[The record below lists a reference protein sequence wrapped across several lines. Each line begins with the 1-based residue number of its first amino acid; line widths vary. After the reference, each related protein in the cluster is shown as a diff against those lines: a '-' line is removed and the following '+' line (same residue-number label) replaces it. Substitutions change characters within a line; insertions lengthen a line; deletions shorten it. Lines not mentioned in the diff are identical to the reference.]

1 MALFSLTVKRPLA
14 KRTAKFE
21 KKSRYKKKKKK
32 KIQKSLC
39 RILRHTMMGTD
50 SSPGIISLS
59 VQRIFELME
68 LYSAQRD
75 FLIRVSYLELYNEV
89 CSDLIVAGAAN
100 GAAKQAPQLRILEDA
115 ARGIVVH
122 GLSEEI
128 VTSAE
133 QLMQIVAVGQE
144 RRHVAATNMNDQS
157 SRSHTMLRIL
167 IESRE
172 RRSAVASGAAAGAAA
187 AASRKQSEDGTP
199 VRVSQLNLVDLAG
212 SERVAL
218 TGAAGDR
225 LREGGHINKSL
236 LTLGNVIEKLADACE
251 KGNVAAHVP
260 YRDSKLTRILQTAL
274 GGNARSAIICT
285 ITPAVCHVEET
296 LSTLKFANRA
306 KRIRNQPMVNELL
319 DDKAMLRR
327 CQREIEELR
336 RRLEEGNVE
345 VAEARIRTLTDAVD
359 RTEAERDSALT
370 DLQAIQDERLDK
382 LRRLVAFVN
391 EPTAADVPGAA
402 HSGRHAA
409 PRARRDSFGG
419 FALDDDA
426 DDDADAAA
434 DADGPLVRPHDGE
447 TIDLGAVA
455 RAANLKADAVLAG
468 VVEADA
474 VPHRREPDL
483 QLSLLPHAVANEIV
497 ALRVQLVRMED
508 EREQFQR
515 NVAKR
520 VTVAD
525 EAARAAKSAA
535 ETALRDATSAFG
547 ARDEARRELAALRA
561 QHGDLQQK
569 LQSAALQA
577 AQASEAECD
586 KLRAH
591 AATVADEREA
601 ARAQARDLQRTVKAS
616 ERAASDAQR
625 ELEHVR
631 ERFAKLEL
639 EQAALAE
646 QCGAARERATVA
658 EHDTKHAQRRAAE
671 LEAALADAEQAR
683 ASSGAT
689 LEAMAQ
695 FEARYEALSRRCQE
709 ARSSAQSEAELHA
722 QAEWRCDALES
733 ELVAAH
739 QQCAAIELDRDELR
753 AQLSAR
759 DAELAR
765 LRPLPAQLAERERA
779 AQAASERHASELSS
793 VRKAAGQDAQQHAGT
808 VELLEAELDVQRN
821 AAQTLTRQLTEAM
834 ALMEESEQRWQSL
847 TNELQEQLTHTRAR
861 ETALGDELRRAQA
874 DVAKSQKECISIGAS
889 RDSKARDI
897 VKLQH
902 ELAAAQ
908 AETTRGAERAT
919 HERERA
925 DAAERRITDL
935 RSEMNEVA
943 MRVQLGEGQSATAQR
958 LRERCDKL
966 SSELAAARDQVDAAE
981 QRSATAAARAIAE
994 KQELEMRCV
1003 TLQQSVTLLEEQ
1015 ARDLGGQL
1023 AQSLGTAT
1031 ADAIAGN
1038 ELTQLQALNE
1048 RLTRQAGELKRERDA
1063 ALASAAKAS
1072 VAPPSSTSDTGSARI
1087 AELETQLHDERER
1100 RQRVQAKLKEVLA
1113 RMPARTPLSN
1123 RTNANEE
1130 VK

>member
-1 MALFSLTVKRPLA
+1 
-14 KRTAKFE
+14 
-21 KKSRYKKKKKK
+21 
-32 KIQKSLC
+32 
-39 RILRHTMMGTD
+39 MMGT
-50 SSPGIISLS
+50 SSNPGVISLS
-59 VQRIFELME
+59 VQRIFELIDSYANE
-68 LYSAQRD
+68 RD
-75 FLIRVSYLELYNEV
+75 YLIRVSYLELYNEV
-89 CSDLIVAGAAN
+89 CSDLIN
-100 GAAKQAPQLRILEDA
+100 KQQQQQLRIVEDS

-122 GLSEEI
+122 GLTEEI
-128 VTSAE
+128 VTTAD
-133 QLMQIVAVGQE
+133 QLLQIVNLGQE
-144 RRHVAATNMNDQS
+144 HRHVAATNMNDQS

-172 RRSAVASGAAAGAAA
+172 RRATATGAAA
-187 AASRKQSEDGTP
+187 AAASVGGPAASARKQSEDGTP

-212 SERVAL
+212 SERVAH

-251 KGNVAAHVP
+251 KGGVAAHVP

-274 GGNARSAIICT
+274 GGNARSAIVCT

-306 KRIRNQPMVNELL
+306 KRIRNQPMVNEVL

-336 RRLEEGNVE
+336 RRLEEGRVE
-345 VAEARIRTLTDAVD
+345 VAEARIRSLTDAVD

-391 EPTAADVPGAA
+391 EPTEADIPGAA
-402 HSGRHAA
+402 RSGRHAA

-419 FALDDDA
+419 FALDSDERHNDV
-426 DDDADAAA
+426 DADA
-434 DADGPLVRPHDGE
+434 DDGPLVRPHDGE

-455 RAANLKADAVLAG
+455 RAAHLKADGVLAG
-468 VVEADA
+468 VVEADT
-474 VPHRREPDL
+474 VQLRREPDL
-483 QLSLLPHAVANEIV
+483 QLSLLPNAVANEIV

-508 EREQFQR
+508 DREQFQR

-525 EAARAAKSAA
+525 EAARAAKSSAEAA
-535 ETALRDATSAFG
+535 QRDAASALG

-561 QHGDLQQK
+561 QQSDLQQR

-577 AQASEAECD
+577 AEASAAECD

-591 AATVADEREA
+591 AATVAEEREA
-601 ARAQARDLQRTVKAS
+601 ARAQVRELQRAVKSS
-616 ERAASDAQR
+616 ERAAGDATR
-625 ELEHVR
+625 DLAHVR
-631 ERFAKLEL
+631 ERFAKLE
-639 EQAALAE
+639 EQQEALVA
-646 QCGAARERATVA
+646 QCGAASERATTA
-658 EHDTKHAQRRAAE
+658 EHAAKHAQRRATE
-671 LEAALADAEQAR
+671 LEAALADAEQA
-683 ASSGAT
+683 AATSGAT
-689 LEAMAQ
+689 VEAMAE
-695 FEARYEALSRRCQE
+695 FEARYDTLSRRCQE
-709 ARSSAQSEAELHA
+709 ARTSAQTEAELHA
-722 QAEWRCDALES
+722 QAEWRCDELEA
-733 ELVAAH
+733 ELVLVH
-739 QQCAAIELDRDELR
+739 QQCAAIELE
-753 AQLSAR
+753 R
-759 DAELAR
+759 DALRTQVAERDVELAR

-779 AQAASERHASELSS
+779 AQAAAERHASELGT
-793 VRKAAGQDAQQHAGT
+793 VRKAAGQDAQEHART
-808 VELLEAELDVQRN
+808 IELLEAELDVQRT
-821 AAQTLTRQLTEAM
+821 ASATLTAQLTEAVS
-834 ALMEESEQRWQSL
+834 LMEESEQRWQALS
-847 TNELQEQLTHTRAR
+847 NEQQEQLAHTRAR

-874 DVAKSQKECISIGAS
+874 DIAKAQKECTSIGAS

-908 AETTRGAERAT
+908 AETARTADRAT
-919 HERERA
+919 QECERA

-966 SSELAAARDQVDAAE
+966 SNELTAARDQVDAVE
-981 QRSATAAARAIAE
+981 QRSASAAARAVAE
-994 KQELEMRCV
+994 KQELEMRCD
-1003 TLQQSVTLLEEQ
+1003 TLQQSVALLEEQ
-1015 ARDLGGQL
+1015 ARELGDQL

-1031 ADAIAGN
+1031 ADAIAGKALRSD
-1038 ELTQLQALNE
+1038 ELSQLQTLNA
-1048 RLTRQAGELKRERDA
+1048 RLTRQVSELKQERDA
-1063 ALASAAKAS
+1063 AVGKSES
-1072 VAPPSSTSDTGSARI
+1072 NNQQSSNNEQI
-1087 AELETQLHDERER
+1087 IELQKQLSDERER

-1113 RMPARTPLSN
+1113 RMPARAPLSN

>member
-1 MALFSLTVKRPLA
+1 
-14 KRTAKFE
+14 
-21 KKSRYKKKKKK
+21 
-32 KIQKSLC
+32 
-39 RILRHTMMGTD
+39 MMGTD

-59 VQRIFELME
+59 VQRIFELMD

-89 CSDLIVAGAAN
+89 CSDLIVAGTAN
-100 GAAKQAPQLRILEDA
+100 GAKQAPQLRILEDA

-172 RRSAVASGAAAGAAA
+172 RRAPAPANAAA
-187 AASRKQSEDGTP
+187 AAVRKQSEDGTP

-251 KGNVAAHVP
+251 KGGVAAHVP

-345 VAEARIRTLTDAVD
+345 VAEARIRALTDAVD

-382 LRRLVAFVN
+382 LRRLIAFVN

-402 HSGRHAA
+402 LSGRHAA

-419 FALDDDA
+419 FALDDDDDKRHN
-426 DDDADAAA
+426 DDD
-434 DADGPLVRPHDGE
+434 DGPLVRPHDGE

-455 RAANLKADAVLAG
+455 RAANLKADSVLAG
-468 VVEADA
+468 VVEADS

-483 QLSLLPHAVANEIV
+483 QLSLLPNAVANEIV

-535 ETALRDATSAFG
+535 EAALRDAASALG
-547 ARDEARRELAALRA
+547 ARDDARRELAALRA
-561 QHGDLQQK
+561 QQSDLQQK
-569 LQSAALQA
+569 LQTAALQA
-577 AQASEAECD
+577 AQASEAECE

-601 ARAQARDLQRTVKAS
+601 ARAQTRELQRTVKAS

-625 ELEHVR
+625 ELQHVR
-631 ERFAKLEL
+631 ERFGKLEQ
-639 EQAALAE
+639 EQATLVE

-658 EHDTKHAQRRAAE
+658 EHASKHAQRRATE

-683 ASSGAT
+683 ATSGAT
-689 LEAMAQ
+689 VEAMAQ
-695 FEARYEALSRRCQE
+695 FEARYDALSQRCQE
-709 ARSSAQSEAELHA
+709 ARSSAQHEAELHS

-733 ELVAAH
+733 ELVAVH
-739 QQCAAIELDRDELR
+739 QQCAAIELERDQLR
-753 AQLSAR
+753 TQLTER
-759 DAELAR
+759 DTELAR
-765 LRPLPAQLAERERA
+765 LRPLPAQLAEHERA
-779 AQAASERHASELSS
+779 AQAASARHASELSN
-793 VRKAAGQDAQQHAGT
+793 VRKAAGQDAQEHAST

-821 AAQTLTRQLTEAM
+821 AGQALTQQLTEAV

-874 DVAKSQKECISIGAS
+874 DVAKSQKECTNVGAS

-902 ELAAAQ
+902 DLAAAQ
-908 AETTRGAERAT
+908 AETARAVERGT
-919 HERERA
+919 QERERA

-966 SSELAAARDQVDAAE
+966 SNELAAARDQVDAAE
-981 QRSATAAARAIAE
+981 QRSATATARAVAE

-1003 TLQQSVTLLEEQ
+1003 TLQQSVKLLEEQ
-1015 ARDLGGQL
+1015 ARDLGAQL

-1031 ADAIAGN
+1031 ADAIAGS
-1038 ELTQLQALNE
+1038 ELTQVQALND
-1048 RLTRQAGELKRERDA
+1048 RLTRQVVELKRDRDA
-1063 ALASAAKAS
+1063 ALVAAATAAKTAS
-1072 VAPPSSTSDTGSARI
+1072 QQPPPSDSGNSARI
-1087 AELETQLHDERER
+1087 TELETQLHDERER

-1123 RTNANEE
+1123 RTNEE